1 MGIESSPHHGLFA
14 FRYSRRYKD
23 GASLRFLQERFHF
36 RLNVCFSQTSGAL
49 HLLFRWSR
57 KKKLIANGGIGL
69 SCDGQAEA
77 NTEEVGVFTFHGEAK
92 GIVAEVVDPPL
103 QFAIA
108 RKDVVVVAKTP
119 QEPMLAVIEASVSF
133 VLRSSLLRCRRSR
146 LNTKNETPILLI
158 GTCLKAFDNLPQV
171 LGHLLMHK
179 QDAMQMVWHDLQC
192 HH

>member
-1 MGIESSPHHGLFA
+1 MHLQL
-14 FRYSRRYKD
+14 
-23 GASLRFLQERFHF
+23 LR
-36 RLNVCFSQTSGAL
+36 SG
-49 HLLFRWSR
+49 
-57 KKKLIANGGIGL
+57 KKKLIANGCIGL

-92 GIVAEVVDPPL
+92 GVVAEVVDPPL

-133 VLRSSLLRCRRSR
+133 VLRSSLLRRRRSR
-146 LNTKNETPILLI
+146 LNTKNETPIVLI
-158 GTCLKAFDNLPQV
+158 GACFKALDDMSQV

-179 QDAMQMVWHDLQC
+179 QDAMQMVGHDLQC
-192 HH
+192 HDRHLRVIPCHIHPFILNNLS